1 MAERFLCQ
9 KQLAK
14 RWGISHRTL
23 ESWRYRGIGLPYLKL
38 GGRIVY
44 RLEEI
49 EAYEARQTRGG
60 CEDSANPDFRY
71 EDVAL
76 RHVGDGRC

>member
-1 MAERFLCQ
+1 MAESFLCQ

-38 GGRIVY
+38 GGRIAY
-44 RLEEI
+44 RVADI
-49 EAYEARQTRGG
+49 EAYETQQTHGG
-60 CEDSANPDFRY
+60 FEDGPVQF
-71 EDVAL
+71 EDIAP
-76 RHVGDGRC
+76 RHMGGGRC

>member
-9 KQLAK
+9 KQLAR

-38 GGRIVY
+38 GGRIIY

-49 EAYEARQTRGG
+49 EAYEARQTRGRV
-60 CEDSANPDFRY
+60 EESADPDFHY
-71 EDVAL
+71 EDVDL
-76 RHVGDGRC
+76 RHADGGRC

>member
-44 RLEEI
+44 RIGDI
-49 EAYEARQTRGG
+49 EAYEAQQTHGG
-60 CEDSANPDFRY
+60 FEGDGDPPVRF
-71 EDVAL
+71 EDVDP
-76 RHVGDGRC
+76 RHMDGGRC

>member
-49 EAYEARQTRGG
+49 EAYEARQTRGRV
-60 CEDSANPDFRY
+60 EESADPDFRY
-71 EDVAL
+71 EDVDL
-76 RHVGDGRC
+76 RHAGGGRC

>member
-44 RLEEI
+44 RIEEI

-60 CEDSANPDFRY
+60 FEDFSDHSVQF
-71 EDVAL
+71 EDIDP
-76 RHVGDGRC
+76 RHMDSDRC